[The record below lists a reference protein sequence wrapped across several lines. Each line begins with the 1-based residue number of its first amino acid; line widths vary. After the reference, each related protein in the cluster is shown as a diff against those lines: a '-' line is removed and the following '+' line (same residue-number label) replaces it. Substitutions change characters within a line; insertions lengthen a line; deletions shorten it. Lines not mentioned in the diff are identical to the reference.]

1 MRVTQN
7 FTSTLAQID
16 TIMQLTL
23 IVMVTIINVFMLQ

>member
-7 FTSTLAQID
+7 FTTLAQIE

-23 IVMVTIINVFMLQ
+23 IIIVTIINVFMLQ

>member
-1 MRVTQN
+1 MELSQN

-23 IVMVTIINVFMLQ
+23 IIMVTIINVFMLQ